1 MTRKSNFSSFSHGFR
16 PGHRQQ
22 NALDALTARIK
33 SRKVNWIVD
42 ADIRSFNE
50 IDHEWMLRFL
60 AHRIAD
66 QRIRRLIRRWLNAV
80 VIGEGQ
86 REPAVKGTPQ
96 GAVTS
101 PWLANL
107 YLSCAFSLRIQPW
120 PTSPGRGG
128 FIVLRSADY
137 RLVGFEAVRT
147 ARAFVEA
154 LREPLAKLG
163 LSLHPEKSALQS
175 LAAMRLSACAS
186 GRRASRRLSTFW
198 DSRIVLEPIN
208 KDSFRSCDKPPRSAC
223 AQHWPRFARSSTG
236 DDTNP
241 CRSWVGGFSGF

>member
-1 MTRKSNFSSFSHGFR
+1 MTRKSNFSSFSHGFQ

-22 NALDALTARIK
+22 NALDAFTARIK

-96 GAVTS
+96 GAGTS

-107 YLSCAFSLRIQPW
+107 YRRCAFSLRIQPW

-147 ARAFVEA
+147 ARASVEA
-154 LREPLAKLG
+154 LREPLAKFG
-163 LSLHPEKSALQS
+163 LSLHPEKTRSTEFGGHAVER
-175 LAAMRLSACAS
+175 MRK
-186 GRRASRRLSTFW
+186 RAQ
-198 DSRIVLEPIN
+198 
-208 KDSFRSCDKPPRSAC
+208 DKPETFDLLGFTHC
-223 AQHWPRFARSSTG
+223 LG
-236 DDTNP
+236 TNQQGQFQVV
-241 CRSWVGGFSGF
+241 R